1 MWSDAPRL
9 PSRLSAS
16 SDSSGDADRPR
27 PPVLDEAVAIGLLP
41 DALAC
46 TGVAVLA
53 DCEADAADLLKWMGA
68 GGTYDDAFFEAMDL
82 P

>member
-1 MWSDAPRL
+1 
-9 PSRLSAS
+9 
-16 SDSSGDADRPR
+16 
-27 PPVLDEAVAIGLLP
+27 LDEAVAIAFGLLP
-41 DALAC
+41 EALAC